1 MKIKTD
7 IVIANSFFDFNNPN
21 FSKLI
26 CPDLENGLWSYMNYV
41 DVVRNSSLF
50 PLNYPSMKVL
60 TEVYKTE
67 EEFLTATKR
76 DSIWGRFSNEHYI
89 VLNYN

>member
-7 IVIANSFFDFNNPN
+7 ILIISTFFDFNNPN

-26 CPDLENGLWSYMNYV
+26 SPDLENGLWSYMNYV
-41 DVVRNSSLF
+41 DVIRNSNLF
-50 PLNYPSMKVL
+50 PPSYPSMKVL

-76 DSIWGRFSNEHYI
+76 DNIWGRFSTEHSI
-89 VLNYN
+89 CLHSF